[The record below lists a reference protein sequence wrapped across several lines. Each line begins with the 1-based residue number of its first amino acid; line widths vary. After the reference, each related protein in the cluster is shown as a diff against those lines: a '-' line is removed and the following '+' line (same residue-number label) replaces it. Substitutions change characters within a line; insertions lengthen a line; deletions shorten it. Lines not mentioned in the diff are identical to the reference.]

1 MGHCEC
7 GFGVHVRSSQYF
19 VVASYLISGT
29 IQISYIENTYK
40 VDYIGTSYQTSRR
53 LDPILLIT
61 ALF

>member
-1 MGHCEC
+1 MGYCEY

-19 VVASYLISGT
+19 VVSSYLISGT
-29 IQISYIENTYK
+29 IQTSYIENTYK